1 MKHFLFQLMY
11 STHVMIELELCLQ
24 VKSGLTELTVN
35 FILCCFTGLWA
46 TYSTKESAGK
56 MVISKLNPRSL
67 VIEKTWLTSFPK
79 KLVGNSFMVCGV
91 LYATNSYEDTP
102 TFVRYTYDTGNQ
114 QEAIHDAGNLVFNNA
129 VVFNSSKQASS
140 VMLDYNA
147 KEHRLYSWSHAQIQT
162 FPVYFKKP
170 SN

>member
-1 MKHFLFQLMY
+1 
-11 STHVMIELELCLQ
+11 
-24 VKSGLTELTVN
+24 
-35 FILCCFTGLWA
+35 
-46 TYSTKESAGK
+46 

-114 QEAIHDAGNLVFNNA
+114 QEAIHDDGNLIFNNA

-147 KEHRLYSWSHAQIQT
+147 KEHKLYSWSNSQIQT
-162 FPVYFKKP
+162 FPVYFKKDGKWT
-170 SN
+170 SIIVFSCHSKSTTSL